1 MKPTDKPKAN
11 PAIGLREDFED
22 WAVLF
27 DPNTTDAVGINPV
40 GVVVWK
46 KLDGA
51 NTLSDLVAAVR
62 ATFEDVPASVVDEV
76 SAFIDNLAQK
86 GFVSL

>member
-1 MKPTDKPKAN
+1 MKPTDMPKAN

-27 DPNTTDAVGINPV
+27 DPNTTDAIGINPV
-40 GVVVWK
+40 GVVVWR

-51 NTLSDLVAAVR
+51 STLSDLVAAVH
-62 ATFEDVPASVVDEV
+62 ATFDDVPDSVADEV
-76 SAFIDNLAQK
+76 SAFVDNLTKK
-86 GFVSL
+86 GFASL